1 MSFAVPRPW
10 ASWATTSTLVDCVA
24 AALLVAAVV
33 ASASGPGLVVG
44 ALGVGTVAFR
54 RRSPT
59 LACSTMLVFL
69 APYQA
74 LAGTSLAVAP
84 VAIVLD
90 FYSVGRRAGLR
101 GRRLPEVV
109 LLVAAIVVLAVQPDV
124 NGVIDVVT
132 PWFFFGIAPLAAG
145 DLVGARESLTE
156 RLRTEVHR
164 LEDERRAN
172 DRRLASVERGRIA
185 RDLHDVVG
193 HSVSVMVIQA
203 VAARTVAPTDPQAAR
218 GALRLVADTG
228 REALA
233 EIRQLADPLRH
244 RTEQL
249 GDAGLRLESLR
260 PLVERSSVAGL
271 RVSVQTD
278 GVPSRL
284 PAGVELTAI
293 RIIQEALTNVIK
305 HAGAAAATVRVKYE
319 SDAVVLRVRDDGHG
333 RVAAGAHDAA
343 PGYGLLGMRERVAL
357 YDGELRAGDIPGG
370 GFEVVA
376 RIPVGGIA

>member
-1 MSFAVPRPW
+1 MTLAAAQPR
-10 ASWATTSTLVDCVA
+10 ASRARASTLVDCATA
-24 AALLVAAVV
+24 AVLVVVTLASTSGAGLVAGAV
-33 ASASGPGLVVG
+33 
-44 ALGVGTVAFR
+44 GVGTVAVR

-59 LACSTMLVFL
+59 LACATMLVFL

-74 LAGTSLAVAP
+74 LAGSSLAVAP

-90 FYSVGRRAGLR
+90 FYSLGRRAGPR
-101 GRRLPEVV
+101 GRHRTEVA
-109 LLVAAIVVLAVQPDV
+109 LLLAAIVVLAVQPDV
-124 NGVIDVVT
+124 HGVIDVVA
-132 PWFFFGIAPLAAG
+132 PWFFFGVAPLAAG
-145 DLVGARESLTE
+145 ELIGARESLVE
-156 RLRTEVHR
+156 RLRTELHQ
-164 LEDERRAN
+164 LDEERRAN
-172 DRRLASVERGRIA
+172 DRLLASVERGRIA

-203 VAARTVAPTDPQAAR
+203 VAARTVARTDPQAAR

-249 GDAGLRLESLR
+249 GSAGLRLESLR
-260 PLVERSSVAGL
+260 ALAERSSAAGL
-271 RVSVQTD
+271 RVSVETD

-293 RIIQEALTNVIK
+293 RIIQEALTNAIK
-305 HAGAAAATVRVKYE
+305 HAGAAAATVRVQYE
-319 SDAVVLRVRDDGHG
+319 PSAVVLRVRDDGHG
-333 RVAAGAHDAA
+333 RVAAGAHGVTT
-343 PGYGLLGMRERVAL
+343 GYGLLGMRERVAL
-357 YDGELRAGDIPGG
+357 YDGDLRAGTLPGG

-376 RIPVGGIA
+376 RIPLGGTA